1 MLSSVE
7 RAWMGAAASG
17 DVETLRSLLEGHWAL
32 LNARLDHQT
41 YKQLTALH
49 LAVWKGH
56 SDAVEFLIDHGADME
71 LQDKTGMTALL
82 IDVMRICLEKMRPT
96 VLMRSWCV
104 DVKSPAGLQRRV
116 VHDRSTYREIDT
128 SVLDLLLGYN
138 ASVNELD
145 ESGDTVL
152 MNAVEYGL
160 VKHVETLLEHGAD
173 AYILDRKGR
182 SALDIA
188 CEHGFLD
195 IVNVLVETCPNLEK
209 SLVMA
214 VRSEASE
221 ILEMLYDRVQG
232 CASRDDP
239 SKLGGHLLLI
249 AAEFDAPECANF
261 LLKRGIPV
269 DWTDSKG
276 VSVLQIACVQ
286 GRTEILELL
295 LNENPGNQTKKIE
308 IGRISTNVATLTH
321 PLIKLG
327 ILQNEHDVNSHQ
339 NRRHRFP
346 GFDSL
351 NIPAN
356 MAIME
361 VLLRNGATFNFPT
374 GRSRD
379 SITTLLASLLL
390 LVSSVDVSKLLVD
403 LANSGALRH
412 KLRHVI
418 LALSWPNHTY
428 EALSA
433 RITTRLLDFQ
443 ALAVLEPWLSRCSV
457 TLVTRKL
464 LTDALT
470 LTKVAIWSSPN
481 TNTGTTVAPTFAGVT
496 SVISVWY
503 FALGRSV
510 VVITVIAVAEDALCI
525 QVAT

>member
-1 MLSSVE
+1 
-7 RAWMGAAASG
+7 
-17 DVETLRSLLEGHWAL
+17 
-32 LNARLDHQT
+32 
-41 YKQLTALH
+41 
-49 LAVWKGH
+49 
-56 SDAVEFLIDHGADME
+56 ME

-104 DVKSPAGLQRRV
+104 DVKSPAGLAIAQRRV

-195 IVNVLVETCPNLEK
+195 IVNVLVETCPNLVNFFGEK

-412 KLRHVI
+412 KQLRHVI

-428 EALSA
+428 EAL
-433 RITTRLLDFQ
+433 RLTLLLFSPWVVEVKQ

-470 LTKVAIWSSPN
+470 L
-481 TNTGTTVAPTFAGVT
+481 
-496 SVISVWY
+496 
-503 FALGRSV
+503 
-510 VVITVIAVAEDALCI
+510 
-525 QVAT
+525 